1 MLNQNFVLSGEEKN
15 LQEAKKLKQLLP
27 SCSVRVFKD
36 SKPALLLDERVQ
48 VASLIKATLMYR
60 LKKHHDI
67 VLDYLPP
74 TEDEIKTF
82 HNSHIRYLFT
92 PAVQFATLEYV
103 PQVQNRC

>member
-1 MLNQNFVLSGEEKN
+1 LTTKNGHVKVSLENVSRYWTLQHQVVAAIVLTHTTYFLS
-15 LQEAKKLKQLLP
+15 Q
-27 SCSVRVFKD
+27 
-36 SKPALLLDERVQ
+36 DERVQ
-48 VASLIKATLMYR
+48 VASLIKATHMYR

-92 PAVQFATLEYV
+92 PAVQLATLEYV